1 MYVPSIGKIFA
12 LGEYLNASSFMSSAS
27 GVENIRNLKAFDS
40 SGNEITADFDSAAGT
55 ASFSEEPHKVT
66 YDYDT
71 GFNGIMMDVTVY
83 ATGEP
88 ETVEAVGSSGGGCNS
103 AFGIMTLAGMVMLLR
118 KRR

>member
-1 MYVPSIGKIFA
+1 
-12 LGEYLNASSFMSSAS
+12 
-27 GVENIRNLKAFDS
+27 
-40 SGNEITADFDSAAGT
+40 
-55 ASFSEEPHKVT
+55 
-66 YDYDT
+66 
-71 GFNGIMMDVTVY
+71 MMDVTVY